1 MKNKRNQT
9 MRRHWIN
16 FDIAGF
22 SYYDGCMVLNE
33 LKPGMQLQLVNEE
46 NNKFDPYAVAVY
58 YNDYKLGFIP
68 RGLNE
73 DVYKFLEMGYD
84 NLFEVRIQKVD
95 EKSHPERQVSAIM
108 YILRNNK
115 ENDCSTAHDYR
126 NDDDRCQ

>member
-68 RGLNE
+68 RGETQFHYQMIKPKQN
-73 DVYKFLEMGYD
+73 G
-84 NLFEVRIQKVD
+84 
-95 EKSHPERQVSAIM
+95 
-108 YILRNNK
+108 
-115 ENDCSTAHDYR
+115 
-126 NDDDRCQ
+126 